1 VTLTPSSSSQRHAK
15 KKAVKQSGGGGFGVA
30 KPAAKTAT
38 TVAADKNA
46 LVSLKLLTLYILHT
60 SSTRFTNVDDDVLY
74 THHTH
79 TTLALVGISM
89 GQLCLDH

>member
-1 VTLTPSSSSQRHAK
+1 MTLTPSSSQRHAK

-46 LVSLKLLTLYILHT
+46 LVSSKLLTLYILHT
-60 SSTRFTNVDDDVLY
+60 SSTRFTNVDDDVIY
-74 THHTH
+74 THQTPHLH
-79 TTLALVGISM
+79 L
-89 GQLCLDH
+89 